1 MATLREKEEFV
12 KHTEIKEYKVQA
24 VESVR
29 GSARHSSKFSVEK
42 AIIEDTRKQID
53 TLTKMSDHI
62 SDLEIRVAKL
72 ESKTTSPFDPI
83 PPKGK

>member
-1 MATLREKEEFV
+1 MDTLKEKKEFE

-53 TLTKMSDHI
+53 ILTKMSDHI
-62 SDLEIRVAKL
+62 SHLEIRVAKL
-72 ESKTTSPFDPI
+72 ESLGEPI
-83 PPKGK
+83 PPKGR

>member
-1 MATLREKEEFV
+1 MDTLKEKKEFE

-53 TLTKMSDHI
+53 ILTKMSDHI

-72 ESKTTSPFDPI
+72 ESLGEPI
-83 PPKGK
+83 PPKGR

>member
-1 MATLREKEEFV
+1 MDTLKEKKEFE

-53 TLTKMSDHI
+53 ILTKMSDHI

-72 ESKTTSPFDPI
+72 ESLGGPI
-83 PPKGK
+83 PPKGR